1 MYTLYN
7 FYINLKIPVK
17 KVSLQFLE
25 FILFNNKNISV
36 KKKSVINNFNKSIS
50 SQKALKERTARIF
63 SRDVIAR
70 ICRNEYAKSW
80 SFLDLR
86 KARKA
91 IWNEIETK
99 PWLPAWLTRLRPY
112 WERFVRSFVPTH
124 LQRIDLARQCCF
136 ADSSTTRDR
145 FHVRKS
151 ISHLSRIIK
160 FCTEISKL
168 IAFFFSRNN
177 FLQRENFYPSVWQKL
192 LAITILKKYIHISDN
207 HNKELDWGIG
217 GSIFGI
223 KIKKCNVRLYCCLLS
238 SIVGDRYRL
247 HIVHNVSR

>member
-1 MYTLYN
+1 MNYETKITIRNIARLIKLKYLQKESCIYNKFLRCTQYNTIYKSMVIGKYYLSNIIFSFLYTLYN

-91 IWNEIETK
+91 I
-99 PWLPAWLTRLRPY
+99 
-112 WERFVRSFVPTH
+112 
-124 LQRIDLARQCCF
+124 
-136 ADSSTTRDR
+136 
-145 FHVRKS
+145 
-151 ISHLSRIIK
+151 
-160 FCTEISKL
+160 
-168 IAFFFSRNN
+168 
-177 FLQRENFYPSVWQKL
+177 
-192 LAITILKKYIHISDN
+192 
-207 HNKELDWGIG
+207 
-217 GSIFGI
+217 
-223 KIKKCNVRLYCCLLS
+223 
-238 SIVGDRYRL
+238 
-247 HIVHNVSR
+247 

>member
-1 MYTLYN
+1 MNYETKITIRNIARLIKLKYLQQESCIYNKFLRCTKYNTIHKSMVIGKYYLSNIIFSFLYTLYN

-124 LQRIDLARQCCF
+124 LQRIDLARQCCS

-151 ISHLSRIIK
+151 ISHLSRIIE

-168 IAFFFSRNN
+168 IAFFFLGTIFSSVKIFIPPFDRN
-177 FLQRENFYPSVWQKL
+177 FLQS
-192 LAITILKKYIHISDN
+192 
-207 HNKELDWGIG
+207 
-217 GSIFGI
+217 
-223 KIKKCNVRLYCCLLS
+223 
-238 SIVGDRYRL
+238 RY
-247 HIVHNVSR
+247 